1 MGILFVAGFS
11 PIVDDPA
18 VGQAFY
24 MDTLGLPLM
33 TVASDYMAMDD
44 LGGTRHLGVWPI
56 SDAVESCFGPCEWPD
71 DAPTPQATVEFEV
84 TDVNAAASELD
95 ASGYTL
101 IHGTCTES
109 RGQVITHLLGPER
122 PLIGICYTPWMHET

>member
-101 IHGTCTES
+101 IHGTCTEP

>member
-44 LGGTRHLGVWPI
+44 FGGTRHLGVWPI
-56 SDAVESCFGPCEWPD
+56 SDAVESCFGPCEWLD

-101 IHGTCTES
+101 IHGTCTEP

>member
-1 MGILFVAGFS
+1 MDILFVAGFS

-18 VGQAFY
+18 VGQAFC
-24 MDTLGLPLM
+24 MDSLGLPLM

-44 LGGTRHLGVWPI
+44 FGGTRHLGVWPI

-101 IHGTCTES
+101 IHGTCTEP